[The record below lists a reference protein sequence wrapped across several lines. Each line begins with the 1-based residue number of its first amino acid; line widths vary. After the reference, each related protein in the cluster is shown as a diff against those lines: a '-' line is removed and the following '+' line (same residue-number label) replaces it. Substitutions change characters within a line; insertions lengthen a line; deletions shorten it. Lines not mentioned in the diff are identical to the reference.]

1 VTAVFRPRIVPRIY
15 STGPRGSS
23 GSAGAAGAAG
33 ADGAVPWIDAPIAG
47 RHYPIT
53 GLPLELAPAE
63 LAGASGRGDLSPW
76 LCTRTITPAAIGLQV
91 TTGVTSAQV
100 RILVYAADAD
110 GWPTTRIWDS
120 GALDAA
126 TTNTYR
132 ENGTAVPTFA
142 KGVLYWLGILSSST
156 AAVRCVPLGAAVR
169 IGGIGATATTATY
182 GSVVRRTGL
191 TFASPPDPWGFA
203 ATQIT
208 NGIVPPQILARAA

>member
-33 ADGAVPWIDAPIAG
+33 ADGVIPWIGAPVAG
-47 RHYPIT
+47 RRYPIT
-53 GLPLELAPAE
+53 GLPLALAPAV

-76 LCTRTITPAAIGLQV
+76 LCTRTITPAALGLQV
-91 TTGVTSAQV
+91 TTGVASAQV

-110 GWPTTRIWDS
+110 GWPTTLLWDS

-126 TTNTYR
+126 TSNTYR
-132 ENGTAVPTFA
+132 ESAASVPTFA
-142 KGVLYWLGILSSST
+142 KGVLYWLGVLSSST
-156 AAVRCVPLGAAVR
+156 AATRRVALGAAVQ

-191 TFASPPDPWGFA
+191 TFAAPPDPWGFA

-208 NGIVPPQILARAA
+208 NGVVPPQILARFA